1 MRVGDITTPL
11 SSMDRSG
18 KQKLYRDTMKLT
30 EVMDQMDLTGT
41 YRTFHTK
48 TKEYNFFSVPIWSFS
63 KTDNITSHKLGLNRY
78 KKIDKI
84 RCDLTDYYRL
94 RLVFKKNNNNN
105 NNSSNN
111 NNNSSSNSTKP
122 YIKTT
127 YTLVQ

>member
-48 TKEYNFFSVPIWSFS
+48 TKEYNFSVPIWSLS
-63 KTDNITSHKLGLNRY
+63 KTDNITSHKSGLNRY
-78 KKIDKI
+78 KKIDI
-84 RCDLTDYYRL
+84 ILCYLTDYYRL
-94 RLVFKKNNNNN
+94 RLVFKNNNNN
-105 NNSSNN
+105 NKNNKNHSSRK
-111 NNNSSSNSTKP
+111 SNKP